1 MASPFLLVYLSHT
14 MHKQRFTPKRSL
26 MNLARMKAIFSFPVL
41 QYIMNN
47 DNQAFF
53 ALLLPITVHG
63 RVSDIWRSYISQVF
77 NKTWPLSMIITWTN
91 HIELSLSPASF
102 HFGRSL
108 CCLSSSFGEYIAIF
122 L

>member
-1 MASPFLLVYLSHT
+1 MASPFLLVYMSHT

-26 MNLARMKAIFSFPVL
+26 MNLARMKATFSFPVS
-41 QYIMNN
+41 QYLRNI

-77 NKTWPLSMIITWTN
+77 NKTWPLSMIITRTN
-91 HIELSLSPASF
+91 HIERFLSAASF
-102 HFGRSL
+102 HPGRCL
-108 CCLSSSFGEYIAIF
+108 CCLSSSFGEYIAMF